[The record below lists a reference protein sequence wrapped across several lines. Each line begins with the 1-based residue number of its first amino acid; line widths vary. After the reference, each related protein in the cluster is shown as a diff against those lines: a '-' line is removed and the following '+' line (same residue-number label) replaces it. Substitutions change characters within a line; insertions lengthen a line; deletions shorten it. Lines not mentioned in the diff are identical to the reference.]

1 MKSNEKSKEKI
12 LHLILEQPT
21 ITTAQLAKQSGLSLS
36 GVEKNVRQLKQAG
49 LLKRIGPDKGG
60 RWEVINP

>member
-1 MKSNEKSKEKI
+1 M
-12 LHLILEQPT
+12 HLILEQPT
-21 ITTAQLAKQSGLSLS
+21 ITTAHLAKQSGLSLS

>member
-1 MKSNEKSKEKI
+1 MR
-12 LHLILEQPT
+12 LIIELPT
-21 ITTAQLAKQSGLSLS
+21 ITTSHLAKQAGLSVS
-36 GVEKNVRQLKQAG
+36 GVEKIVRQLKQAR